1 MAADHFFTSE
11 SSFLSLVHHA
21 LSVQQTEDGYFQINR
36 FTDGQRE
43 EASSHPLYKAMT
55 NTAAGACLR
64 FKTHTPVQLDIKRI
78 NQSLLPRAEEHALD
92 LAALYGRP
100 LDLNESIDV
109 VYQDGNVEY
118 LPLKSGAI
126 GIDAEQTVSIH
137 LPLHHQVEVRLRG
150 EVEPL
155 DQKRS
160 AFLMMGDSIIQGVG
174 LHHPSQSLG
183 AQLETL
189 LDASF
194 LNQGLAGKLI
204 SPRLVQE
211 LPLSQPLRGIIVGYG
226 TNDWVVREN
235 LAELRGEMFALLG
248 RIRKFH
254 PQTPVLVLTPLWRSD
269 IQEKKRMGTFSEMQI
284 ALTQATRCFPKVSV
298 ADGLSLSLR
307 DSYDD
312 AFLHPDSKAV
322 SFLAK
327 GLARQLR

>member
-1 MAADHFFTSE
+1 MATDHSSISEAFFY
-11 SSFLSLVHHA
+11 SLVHNA
-21 LSVQQTEDGYFQINR
+21 LSVQRAEDGFFRINR
-36 FTDGQRE
+36 FTEGQRE
-43 EASSHPLYKAMT
+43 EASSHPLYKAMA
-55 NTAAGACLR
+55 NTSAGACLR
-64 FKTHTPVQLDIKRI
+64 FKTHSPVHLDIKRI
-78 NQSLLPRAEEHALD
+78 NQSLLPRSEEDALD
-92 LAALYGRP
+92 LASLYGRP
-100 LDLNESIDV
+100 LDLGESIDIT
-109 VYQDGNVEY
+109 YQDGKVEY
-118 LPLKSGAI
+118 LPLKSGM
-126 GIDAEQTVSIH
+126 IDLEASEEVNIF
-137 LPLHHQVEVRLRG
+137 LPLHHQVEVRVRG

-155 DQKRS
+155 AKKPS

-183 AQLETL
+183 AQLENL
-189 LDASF
+189 MDASF

-204 SPRLVQE
+204 SPRLVLE
-211 LPLSQPLRGIIVGYG
+211 LPLPQPLRGIIVGYG

-269 IQEKKRMGTFSEMQI
+269 IQEKKRMGSFAEMQM

-312 AFLHPDSKAV
+312 DFLHPDSKAV

-327 GLARQLR
+327 GLVRQLR